1 MSEGFAQWLPC
12 GSRESLRHP
21 PSVRRLKP
29 ARCHSRSGCMP
40 CASRIPPRRTL
51 RLLLIITSLLP
62 GGVLPAQQRTPPAR
76 LLFIG
81 NSYTYW
87 NDLPLMVRALADSA
101 GLHRFQVEAV
111 TAPGAALLDLWG
123 EGAARN
129 RIATGQFDLV
139 IMQQG
144 PSSQPEGR
152 QWLLAGVDSF
162 APEIR
167 RAGGRP
173 ALYMVWP
180 SRDRQRDF
188 DATRE
193 SYTLAAERVGGM
205 LFPAGEA
212 WRAAWRRD
220 STLSFYSRDD
230 LHPTPLGSY
239 LTALVI
245 VGELTGRSP
254 VELPSRL
261 AVGGMGGYTLVV
273 PEPVATLLKAAAA
286 EAIGVYGRR

>member
-1 MSEGFAQWLPC
+1 MPLA
-12 GSRESLRHP
+12 LRIAL
-21 PSVRRLKP
+21 RL
-29 ARCHSRSGCMP
+29 
-40 CASRIPPRRTL
+40 TL
-51 RLLLIITSLLP
+51 RLFLIITGLIF
-62 GGVLPAQQRTPPAR
+62 GGALPAQQLAPPSR

-87 NDLPLMVRALADSA
+87 NDLPQMVRALADSA
-101 GLHRFQVEAV
+101 GLHGLQVEAV
-111 TAPGAALLDLWG
+111 TAPGAALQDLWG
-123 EGAARN
+123 QGTARD
-129 RIATGQFDLV
+129 RIATGRFDLV

-162 APEIR
+162 AVEIR

-173 ALYMVWP
+173 AMYMVWP
-180 SRDRQRDF
+180 SRDRRCDF

-205 LFPAGEA
+205 LFPAGAA
-212 WRAAWRRD
+212 WQAAWRRD

-230 LHPTPLGSY
+230 LHPTLLGSY
-239 LTALVI
+239 LTALVM

-254 VELPSRL
+254 AKLPSRL
-261 AVGGMGGYTLVV
+261 EVGGMGGYTLAV
-273 PEPVATLLKAAAA
+273 PEPVAALLKAAAA
-286 EAIGVYGRR
+286 EAIRAYGRR